1 MKTTKR
7 EQIFAKRLKE
17 MRKKRGITQTELA
30 EKCMFAKSVISLM
43 ESQKI
48 IPSVGTVN
56 FIAKKLDCSIYDLL
70 T

>member
-1 MKTTKR
+1 MKTTDR

-30 EKCMFAKSVISLM
+30 EKCMFAKSVVSLM

-48 IPSVGTVN
+48 IPFLGTVN
-56 FIAKKLDCSIYDLL
+56 FIAKKLDCEIYDLL

>member
-1 MKTTKR
+1 MKTTER

-30 EKCMFAKSVISLM
+30 EKCMFAKSVVSLM

-48 IPSVGTVN
+48 IPSLSTVN
-56 FIAKKLDCSIYDLL
+56 FIAKKLDCEIYDLL

>member
-1 MKTTKR
+1 MKTTDR

-30 EKCMFAKSVISLM
+30 
-43 ESQKI
+43 
-48 IPSVGTVN
+48 
-56 FIAKKLDCSIYDLL
+56 KKLDCEMYDLL

>member
-30 EKCMFAKSVISLM
+30 EKCMFANPVVSLM

-48 IPSVGTVN
+48 IPSLGTVN
-56 FIAKKLDCSIYDLL
+56 FIAKKLDCTIYDVL

>member
-1 MKTTKR
+1 MKTADR

-17 MRKKRGITQTELA
+17 MRKKKGITQAELA
-30 EKCMFAKSVISLM
+30 EKCMFAKSVVSLM

-48 IPSVGTVN
+48 IPSICTVN
-56 FIAKKLDCSIYDLL
+56 FIAKKLDCTIYDLL

>member
-30 EKCMFAKSVISLM
+30 EKCMFAKSVVSLM

-48 IPSVGTVN
+48 IPSICTVN
-56 FIAKKLDCSIYDLL
+56 FIAKKLDCEIYDLL